1 MAKQKE
7 ILKEEMEEI
16 ETLKDKVKQ
25 IESLEKRINATA
37 EMVIELKNQFT
48 KAISLIEKHI
58 EEKIQEAFNMIGSQ
72 IELNQQ
78 NSSNPDIE
86 ENTGQN
92 PNIQQE
98 NVNASLDI
106 QSKALQLKIIEEVKN
121 MNPWDKFVY
130 AISNASS
137 IGYLAQM
144 LKGTEQPQNPTSNID
159 QTINIVKSVF
169 GAMNDLY
176 AMAVKTVSESKK
188 LASAGLTKEDL
199 KQMVKDVIMEFSSKE
214 AQGE

>member
-1 MAKQKE
+1 
-7 ILKEEMEEI
+7 MEEI